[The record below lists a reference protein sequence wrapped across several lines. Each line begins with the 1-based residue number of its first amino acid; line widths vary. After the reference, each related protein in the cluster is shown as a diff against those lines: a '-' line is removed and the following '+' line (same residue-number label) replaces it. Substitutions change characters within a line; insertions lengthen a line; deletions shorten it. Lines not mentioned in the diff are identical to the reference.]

1 MSESSKKN
9 KKVFVT
15 LPDNARVTLERLAA
29 MKFYGETPS
38 EVARHFI
45 INGLEILI
53 RDQRLKDPL
62 KSDD

>member
-15 LPDNARVTLERLAA
+15 LPDNARMSLERLAS

-45 INGLEILI
+45 VNGLETLI
-53 RDQRLKDPL
+53 KERRLKDPL
-62 KSDD
+62 KFDD